1 MIALTDSTMVSELIS
16 RMNDV
21 IDVKRMSKYSDG
33 ILSEPASPA
42 ISAGRFL

>member
-1 MIALTDSTMVSELIS
+1 MSELIS

-21 IDVKRMSKYSDG
+21 IEVNGMSKNSDG
-33 ILSEPASPA
+33 ILSDPARPA